1 MSTFASVSPINYTAV
16 IKELAQM
23 REDVLG
29 QKDIYHY
36 EWISFCG
43 RKFLVLVLRGPSY
56 GLCKKTQEW
65 LEYYG
70 VPASIA
76 ERLVDTT
83 AEELDREVE
92 QENRKEL
99 LACIEA
105 EFGLWTDPH
114 DVYIEPGTSLR
125 ADSIEYYSQEW
136 DAMVA

>member
-1 MSTFASVSPINYTAV
+1 MSTHSINYTGV
-16 IKELAQM
+16 INELAQM
-23 REDVLG
+23 REDVMN

-36 EWISFCG
+36 EWVSFCG

-56 GLCKKTQEW
+56 GLCKKTQDW

-70 VPASIA
+70 IPADIA
-76 ERLVDTT
+76 EQLVDTA
-83 AEELDREVE
+83 AEQIDREVE
-92 QENRKEL
+92 RENRKEL
-99 LACIEA
+99 LTCIEA

-125 ADSIEYYSQEW
+125 ADSPEYYTERW